1 MKEVGITI
9 ATHGWI
15 GSDMSR
21 GKFMLEDGAE
31 MQWKEEREVSL
42 FLGLPTF
49 SLLLFFLGLEN
60 LGKIKEKQGNATPAK
75 IMS

>member
-1 MKEVGITI
+1 MINFYETLRFEAKEVGITI

-15 GSDMSR
+15 GSDMTR

-42 FLGLPTF
+42 FL
-49 SLLLFFLGLEN
+49 
-60 LGKIKEKQGNATPAK
+60 
-75 IMS
+75 

>member
-1 MKEVGITI
+1 MKDDVGIKI

-15 GSDMSR
+15 GSEITG

-42 FLGLPTF
+42 YLMVFISPPLLYIQLP
-49 SLLLFFLGLEN
+49 LLRMNYNCLAHFTL
-60 LGKIKEKQGNATPAK
+60 PC
-75 IMS
+75 S